1 MMRRHLDDDIVHT
14 IITDPEVQQ
23 KIDREWEQ
31 LQDDRETIRRIF
43 PRLEGRV
50 RKKKEREKKVETTS
64 RKCRRVVD
72 RSARESG
79 TSHSRRSENFPH

>member
-50 RKKKEREKKVETTS
+50 RKKEREKKS
-64 RKCRRVVD
+64 RDNVAEM
-72 RSARESG
+72 S
-79 TSHSRRSENFPH
+79 SRRRPFCP